1 MKSNTHDIIV
11 YYGTDTVMFHIHP
24 NSQQLRDY
32 GTVACSETGS
42 ANWGQLIDVSLDEPN
57 SLVDAYIPTPMNSK
71 RMLSTNDMRK
81 IVQVTT
87 DDIICSGEISGLNN
101 QSMKFAIN
109 IVYKSIRDGVRPAVS
124 VSQMERLIVGTT
136 EQLITHYHQSDRT
149 QKILMELLEED
160 YMVAFIHRIASQ
172 PRKQCDDARMGSEN
186 NEHSE
191 MGCFA
196 WFWNL
201 FR

>member
-1 MKSNTHDIIV
+1 MK
-11 YYGTDTVMFHIHP
+11 Y
-24 NSQQLRDY
+24 
-32 GTVACSETGS
+32 
-42 ANWGQLIDVSLDEPN
+42 
-57 SLVDAYIPTPMNSK
+57 
-71 RMLSTNDMRK
+71 
-81 IVQVTT
+81 
-87 DDIICSGEISGLNN
+87 
-101 QSMKFAIN
+101 AIT

-124 VSQMERLIVGTT
+124 VSQMERLIVGTM
-136 EQLITHYHQSDRT
+136 EQLIAHYHQSDRT

-160 YMVAFIHRIASQ
+160 YMVAFIHGIASQ